1 MRDNLHSCY
10 ISSVLLI
17 IACCVVLAFPSAHVP
32 VRRDQVHVRVH
43 RDQVHVQ
50 VRPDATGRVQVHVQV
65 RPDAKAPA
73 QVHAQVRPDATAPAQ
88 DIQVRRPD
96 NLEGMVDKDRLD
108 NTVDS
113 MDKDSTDIRGSDPGY
128 QGLFG
133 FEVLFY
139 DGDSSHAPLSIR

>member
-1 MRDNLHSCY
+1 MRDNLHSCN

-50 VRPDATGRVQVHVQV
+50 VRPDATGRVRVHVQV
-65 RPDAKAPA
+65 RPDAK
-73 QVHAQVRPDATAPAQ
+73 APAQ

>member
-1 MRDNLHSCY
+1 MRDNLHFCN

-43 RDQVHVQ
+43 RDQVRVQ
-50 VRPDATGRVQVHVQV
+50 VLPDATGRVQVHVQV
-65 RPDAKAPA
+65 RPDATGR
-73 QVHAQVRPDATAPAQ
+73 VQ

>member
-1 MRDNLHSCY
+1 M
-10 ISSVLLI
+10 LLI
-17 IACCVVLAFPSAHVP
+17 IACCVVLAFPSAHVRVRRAQVHVP

-50 VRPDATGRVQVHVQV
+50 VLPDATGRVQV
-65 RPDAKAPA
+65 R
-73 QVHAQVRPDATAPAQ
+73 AQVRPDATAPAQ

>member
-32 VRRDQVHVRVH
+32 VRRD
-43 RDQVHVQ
+43 
-50 VRPDATGRVQVHVQV
+50 QVHVQV

>member
-1 MRDNLHSCY
+1 MRDNLHSCN

-43 RDQVHVQ
+43 RD
-50 VRPDATGRVQVHVQV
+50 QVHVQV

>member
-1 MRDNLHSCY
+1 M
-10 ISSVLLI
+10 LLI

-50 VRPDATGRVQVHVQV
+50 VRPDATGRVRVHVQV
-65 RPDAKAPA
+65 RPDAK
-73 QVHAQVRPDATAPAQ
+73 APAQ

>member
-1 MRDNLHSCY
+1 M
-10 ISSVLLI
+10 LLI

-50 VRPDATGRVQVHVQV
+50 VRPDA
-65 RPDAKAPA
+65 K
-73 QVHAQVRPDATAPAQ
+73 APAQ

>member
-1 MRDNLHSCY
+1 
-10 ISSVLLI
+10 
-17 IACCVVLAFPSAHVP
+17 
-32 VRRDQVHVRVH
+32 
-43 RDQVHVQ
+43 
-50 VRPDATGRVQVHVQV
+50 
-65 RPDAKAPA
+65 
-73 QVHAQVRPDATAPAQ
+73 
-88 DIQVRRPD
+88 
-96 NLEGMVDKDRLD
+96 MVDKDRLD